1 MKLFFSKIISLLFPE
16 TCVICG
22 KTNTSLCQDCI
33 QKLPKATFLENPW
46 MHSLF
51 SYQNKQV
58 RKVVHTLKFSH
69 TQSIAHHLGP
79 HIHELI
85 QNTISDKIKL
95 DKNNLITLLPVP
107 KMQLHLNTRGFD
119 AVLAL
124 CESIKV
130 QDTNQYVIE
139 NTSIIRV
146 NTKAQVGLS
155 RQERL
160 LNMKDA
166 FKVKDTTA
174 LLESTVCIIDDVI
187 TTGSTLRELKKVCL
201 AAGAKEVFAVTIAH

>member
-16 TCVICG
+16 NCVICG
-22 KTNTSLCQDCI
+22 ETNTSLCQDCI
-33 QKLPKATFLENPW
+33 QKLPKATFLEDPW
-46 MHSLF
+46 IHSLF

-79 HIHELI
+79 HVHELI

-107 KMQLHLNTRGFD
+107 RMQLHLNARGFD

-160 LNMKDA
+160 LNMKNA
-166 FKVKDTTA
+166 FYAKHNQA
-174 LLESTVCIIDDVI
+174 LLGCTVCIVDDVM

-201 AAGAKEVFAVTIAH
+201 VAGAKEVFAVTIAH

>member
-1 MKLFFSKIISLLFPE
+1 
-16 TCVICG
+16 
-22 KTNTSLCQDCI
+22 
-33 QKLPKATFLENPW
+33 
-46 MHSLF
+46 
-51 SYQNKQV
+51 
-58 RKVVHTLKFSH
+58 
-69 TQSIAHHLGP
+69 
-79 HIHELI
+79 
-85 QNTISDKIKL
+85 
-95 DKNNLITLLPVP
+95 
-107 KMQLHLNTRGFD
+107 MQLHLNARGFD

-160 LNMKDA
+160 LNMKNA
-166 FKVKDTTA
+166 FYAKHNQA
-174 LLESTVCIIDDVI
+174 LLGCTVCIVDDVM

-201 AAGAKEVFAVTIAH
+201 VAGAKEVFAVTIAH